1 MTLSLLLLWAAVIS
15 LLTTVAAFYAKRFGR
30 PDALVALFVSLILFA
45 NIAASKTIQFDV
57 GFTKIFA
64 PATVIIFAVT
74 FLISGIVNERFGR
87 KEVQRMILIAVFC
100 QLALVVFSY
109 IILKAIPA
117 PFFANQAAFE
127 NVFGLVPRIVAASL
141 IAFFISENTDAYL
154 FSGLRKLTNNK
165 HLWMRGAFS
174 SLPAMI
180 IDSAV
185 FITLAFYGHMPVVPL
200 IIGQTI
206 IKWLIGIIDIPFMYL
221 ARRILGKTILVG
233 DDIKIVD
240 NI

>member
-1 MTLSLLLLWAAVIS
+1 MTLLLFVLWAVVIS
-15 LLTTVAAFYAKRFGR
+15 LLTTVAAFYVKRFQK

-45 NIAASKTIQFDV
+45 NIAASKTIQFDL

-64 PATVIIFAVT
+64 PATVVIFAVT
-74 FLISGIVNERFGR
+74 FLIAGIVNERFGR

-109 IILKAIPA
+109 IILKAVPA
-117 PFFANQAAFE
+117 PFFTNQAAFE

-141 IAFFISENTDAYL
+141 IAFLISENTDAYL
-154 FSGLRKLTNNK
+154 FAGLRKVTNNK

-174 SLPAMI
+174 SLPSMI

-185 FITLAFYGHMPVVPL
+185 FITIAFYGIMPVVPL

-206 IKWLIGIIDIPFMYL
+206 IKWLVGVIDIPFMYL
-221 ARRILGKTILVG
+221 ARKIVGKTILENG
-233 DDIKIVD
+233 EIKTS
-240 NI
+240 